1 MFDLDPGKLIV
12 IGIVALIAIPS
23 KDLPR
28 VLRTLGQA
36 TGRMRR
42 MAAEFQGQF
51 MDAMRE
57 AELADLKKEIEET
70 NKAIMSSTKL
80 DVAFDP
86 LTEARKQIVSAVEGE
101 PKAQTPPE
109 AVTDDDPD
117 DVMAAFGA
125 APVQLPEPHPE
136 EARSAVSKDR
146 SDGDSAASFETA
158 ASPPPQ
164 DEGVG
169 SGECG
174 ASEKPRG

>member
-51 MDAMRE
+51 MEAMRE

-70 NKAIMSSTKL
+70 NKAIMAGAKL
-80 DVAFDP
+80 DGAFDP
-86 LTEARKQIVSAVEGE
+86 LTEARKQIVNAIEGE
-101 PKAQTPPE
+101 PKARTPAE
-109 AVTDDDPD
+109 AVKDDDPD

-125 APVQLPEPHPE
+125 APVPEPHPE
-136 EARSAVSKDR
+136 EARGAVSEDR
-146 SDGDSAASFETA
+146 SDGDSAAPSKTA
-158 ASPPPQ
+158 ASPPPP

-169 SGECG
+169 SGERG
-174 ASEKPRG
+174 ASEKPRE